1 MRIGNTFFIALA
13 IGGLWGAIYIVVFS
27 VLAMLISG
35 ETIVPDIGVAL
46 LSGVIGAGVYVL
58 GRGRHRGWYWAML
71 SAAIALVAYVLL
83 NALMSADG
91 SASSVVFVAALVT
104 FIVAAISWHLCLDGM
119 GSESQKRYELEVILI
134 RVLNCLLYTSPS
146 PRDS

>member
-46 LSGVIGAGVYVL
+46 LSGGNRCRCLRSWARSTSGMVL
-58 GRGRHRGWYWAML
+58 G
-71 SAAIALVAYVLL
+71 
-83 NALMSADG
+83 NAVCGDCAG
-91 SASSVVFVAALVT
+91 G
-104 FIVAAISWHLCLDGM
+104 LCVI
-119 GSESQKRYELEVILI
+119 KRIDVG
-134 RVLNCLLYTSPS
+134 
-146 PRDS
+146 